1 MSSRNWAVFGGLLL
15 VALVTAG
22 LISQVSSSQPDGL
35 EYVAEQEGFASAEEQ
50 HDLAES
56 PLADYGSGLGADSGT
71 ARGLAGIAG
80 VLVTLAAGYA
90 VFLLARKPKPGRSPL
105 PPETSARD

>member
-1 MSSRNWAVFGGLLL
+1 MSSRNWVVFGGLLL

-56 PLADYGSGLGADSGT
+56 PLADYGSGLGAGT

-80 VLVTLAAGYA
+80 VLLTLAAGYA